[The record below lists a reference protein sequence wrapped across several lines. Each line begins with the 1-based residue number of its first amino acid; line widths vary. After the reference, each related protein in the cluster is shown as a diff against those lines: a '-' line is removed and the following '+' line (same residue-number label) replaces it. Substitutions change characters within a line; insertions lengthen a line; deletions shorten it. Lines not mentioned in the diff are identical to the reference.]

1 MDDCHPHANACS
13 ETNPASM
20 SLQSA
25 WLDGGADLYH
35 RRFGTRTSAPPEL
48 LPDFHL
54 AQHDCANPIRA

>member
-1 MDDCHPHANACS
+1 
-13 ETNPASM
+13 M

-54 AQHDCANPIRA
+54 AQHDCANPIRAWQAV